1 MRSDYRYAGKKGT
14 YWIKFDRHQN
24 GIRASA
30 AGPVL
35 PPGGGFLADAAAV
48 VAETDVEA
56 EQLLLVRLREMGA

>member
-1 MRSDYRYAGKKGT
+1 MRSDYRYAGKRGT

-35 PPGGGFLADAAAV
+35 PPGGFLADAAAV

-56 EQLLLVRLREMGA
+56 ERLLLARLREMGA